1 VSISS
6 RVRSIEWPS
15 SRPSSR
21 WPSSWPGPPRLRA
34 EVWLIVIVGVS
45 IVVIA
50 VVSILRSDSF
60 DRDAAVTR
68 AIDTSAG
75 RLTPSQAECYV
86 DGVRQQIG
94 SRYLAA
100 GASIP
105 DDVAARMTSIRVDCV
120 GVANLGVTSTV
131 DPALDPSASAPPS
144 TEAGNLP
151 RRHGD
156 DAALDAL
163 YDQCALGSGQ
173 ACDDLFGL
181 SPVGS
186 EYESFAVTCG
196 NRTTERRC
204 ADVYVLP
211 ESTTV
216 PPADS
221 TIVAPPPPFPPPP

>member
-1 VSISS
+1 MSISS

-15 SRPSSR
+15 S
-21 WPSSWPGPPRLRA
+21 WPGPPRLRA
-34 EVWLIVIVGVS
+34 ELWLVVIVATS
-45 IVVIA
+45 IVVI
-50 VVSILRSDSF
+50 VLVSVLRSGDSF
-60 DRDAAVTR
+60 DRTAAVTR
-68 AIDTSAG
+68 AVESSAG
-75 RLTPSQAECYV
+75 RLTRSEAECYV
-86 DGVRQQIG
+86 DAVHEQLGG
-94 SRYLAA
+94 RYLTAD
-100 GASIP
+100 ASIP

-120 GVANLGVTSTV
+120 GVTNLGVTTTV
-131 DPALDPSASAPPS
+131 DPALDPTGTASPS

-151 RRHGD
+151 RHHGD
-156 DAALDAL
+156 DPTLDAL

-173 ACDDLFGL
+173 ACDDLFSL

-211 ESTTV
+211 ESTTTVAPVV

-221 TIVAPPPPFPPPP
+221 PVTGPPVP

>member
-1 VSISS
+1 MA
-6 RVRSIEWPS
+6 EPC
-15 SRPSSR
+15 
-21 WPSSWPGPPRLRA
+21 GPDP
-34 EVWLIVIVGVS
+34 
-45 IVVIA
+45 
-50 VVSILRSDSF
+50 F
-60 DRDAAVTR
+60 DRDAAVSR

-100 GASIP
+100 DASIP

-131 DPALDPSASAPPS
+131 DPASIPRPAPRPP
-144 TEAGNLP
+144 P
-151 RRHGD
+151 RPATSR
-156 DAALDAL
+156 AATATTPTLDAL

-186 EYESFAVTCG
+186 EYETFAVTCG

-216 PPADS
+216 RPADS
-221 TIVAPPPPFPPPP
+221 TTVAPPPPLPPPP